1 MPDFQSVLNGMP
13 EYSSCIEYLQNG
25 KMPIHITGMTGSQKS
40 HFIYSLCKALGKKCF
55 VITYDERE
63 AGRISHDLSFLFC
76 REATVFKSREYIF
89 YDVDASNHAGEHARI
104 TALAKLMSGAPV
116 VTTCEAVCHFT
127 IPPHI
132 FRDNFFEVKS
142 GDVLDVG
149 AFLKRLAFM
158 GYRRTAMVEGIG
170 QYAVRGSIIDV
181 FSPCHESPVRIDLFD
196 DEIDSL
202 REFECV
208 SQVSSENIEKYCICP
223 VREILYDEDKALEIS
238 RAIRLMKNENLMS
251 DAEKFSENRYFS
263 SVDKYMPFIYDSL
276 YTVFDYIDSDTLVFF
291 DEAKIL
297 SETLR
302 ISSKQQGEIIT
313 DMLSKGLFPKT
324 KAPYFLDY
332 QDMVSKTEQK
342 GFVSLSSL
350 SHSCPGFSPKGLVG
364 ITAKTLQNYNGRAEF
379 LFEDL
384 KYWKKNSFRVTMVLG
399 SDQKVK
405 NMLNLLDEQGIEA
418 AVSDFDN
425 AIPPQGLIYIVKG
438 SLDRGYEYPSVKT
451 VIISDGETT
460 DRAKPKRATKGKSG
474 KDVIKSFDD
483 LKKGDYVVHR
493 THGIGQ
499 YVGIHQ
505 LVVENVTKDFL
516 KIKYKGEDVLYV
528 PTNQLDFLHKYTGG
542 ETERVKVN
550 SLGGSAWS
558 KTVSRVKQSV
568 SELAENLISLYAER
582 SQLKGHVFSEDTPW
596 QKEFEERFLYE
607 ETPDQIRCIKEVKSD
622 MEKGK
627 CMDRLLCGDVG
638 YGKTEV
644 AIRAAF
650 KCVMDGMQV
659 AYLCPTTILAQQ
671 HYNNFSARMGEY
683 AMSVELLSRFRT
695 KKQQE
700 KTISKL
706 RSGSVDVVIGTHR
719 LLQKDV
725 SFKNLG
731 LLIVDEE
738 QRFGVG
744 HKERLKEI
752 KKDVNV
758 LTLSATPIPRTL
770 NMAMVG
776 IRDLSVLSAPP
787 GDRYPVQTFVME
799 YNEAVTV
806 NAIRR
811 ELDRNGQVY
820 YLYNRV
826 DGIESVAA
834 RLKEQLPDCRVAVAH
849 GKMSENQLEEIM
861 MRLLDGEIDVLV
873 CTTII
878 ETGLDVS
885 NVNTIIIENADCLG
899 LSQLYQLR
907 GRVGRSNRLAYA
919 YLTYHPGK
927 ILDSVAHKRL
937 MAIKEFTEFGS
948 GFKIAMRDLEIRGA
962 GNLLGKEQ
970 HGNMNLVGY
979 DMYCMLLEQAVKE
992 KKGETYVPPIE
1003 VTVDIKADAYIP
1015 QSYVEYEQQR
1025 IDLYK
1030 KIATIENMDDYLDLQ
1045 GEFIDRF
1052 GDIPQSVQNLLDISY
1067 IKSLCRI
1074 CEISDVSQTDTGASF
1089 VFTDRANPEAVV
1101 KLLGE
1106 YEREMRFVNGAK
1118 SKIIY
1123 KCKENII
1130 DNIKIILQSL
1140 AKTIQQAN

>member
-1 MPDFQSVLNGMP
+1 MTDFANLLNSMP
-13 EYSSCIEYLQNG
+13 EFNSCLEDLQKG
-25 KMPIHITGMTGSQKS
+25 RTPIHITGMTGSQKC
-40 HFIYSLCKALGKKCF
+40 HFIYSLCKATGKKCL
-55 VITYDERE
+55 VITYDEVE

-76 REATVFKSREYIF
+76 REAVIFKNRDYIF
-89 YDVDASNHAGEHARI
+89 YNVDASNHAGEQSRI
-104 TALAKLMSGAPV
+104 KALLEFINGAPMV
-116 VTTCEAVCHFT
+116 ASCEAASRFT

-132 FRDNFFEVKS
+132 FRQSIFKIAP
-142 GDVLDVG
+142 GDVLDISE
-149 AFLKRLAFM
+149 FLSKLALM
-158 GYRRTAMVEGIG
+158 GYRRTSMVEDVG
-170 QYAVRGSIIDV
+170 QFAQRGSIIDV
-181 FSPCHESPVRIDLFD
+181 YSPCHNQPVRIDLFD

-202 REFECV
+202 REFDKYT
-208 SQVSSENIEKYCICP
+208 QVSVDNLESFSICP
-223 VREILYDEDKALEIS
+223 VREILYNEKKAEKIARS
-238 RAIRLMKNENLMS
+238 IRLMKNENLMA
-251 DAEKFSENRYFS
+251 DAEKFTQNRYFS

-276 YTVFDYIDSDTLVFF
+276 YTVFDYANDDTLVFI
-291 DEAKIL
+291 DEAKML
-297 SETLR
+297 SEVMKA
-302 ISSKQQGEIIT
+302 SYKQQNEIIS

-324 KAPYFLDY
+324 KSPYLLDY
-332 QDMVSKTEQK
+332 QELILKTEK
-342 GFVSLSSL
+342 LSMLSVSSL
-350 SHSCPGFSPKGLVG
+350 SHSCPSFSPKALVG
-364 ITAKTLQNYNGRAEF
+364 ITAKTLQSYNGKAEF
-379 LFEDL
+379 LLEDIA
-384 KYWKKNSFRVTMVLG
+384 YWKKNSYKIIMVLDG
-399 SDQKVK
+399 EAKTK
-405 NMLNLLDEQGIEA
+405 NMLTALREKGIDA
-418 AVSDFDN
+418 AVTNDVTSPV
-425 AIPPQGLIYIVKG
+425 AGTVYITKG
-438 SLDRGYEYPSVKT
+438 NLQRGFEYPGIKT
-451 VIISDGETT
+451 VVIGDGETSQ
-460 DRAKPKRATKGKSG
+460 RHFAKRIKSRKNS

-493 THGIGQ
+493 THGVGQ

-528 PTNQLDFLHKYTGG
+528 PTNQLDFLHKFTGG
-542 ETERVKVN
+542 ETERVKLN
-550 SLGGSAWS
+550 SLDGSAWR
-558 KTVSRVKQSV
+558 KTVSKVKQSV
-568 SELAENLISLYAER
+568 TELAENLISLYAER
-582 SQLKGHVFSEDTPW
+582 SQAKGHVFSEDTPW
-596 QKEFEERFLYE
+596 QKEFEEKFIHN

-650 KCVMDGMQV
+650 KCVMEGMQV

-671 HYNNFSARMGEY
+671 HYNTFSARMGEY
-683 AMSVELLSRFRT
+683 AMSVEMLSRFRT

-700 KTISKL
+700 KTISRLK
-706 RSGSVDVVIGTHR
+706 SGSVDVVIGTHR
-719 LLQKDV
+719 ILQKDIE
-725 SFKNLG
+725 FKNLG

-738 QRFGVG
+738 QRFGVN
-744 HKERLKEI
+744 HKEKIKELK
-752 KKDVNV
+752 KNVNV

-787 GDRYPVQTFVME
+787 SDRYPVQTFVME
-799 YNEAVTV
+799 HDESVTI

-811 ELDRNGQVY
+811 ELDRKGQVY

-826 DGIESVAA
+826 DGIERVAA
-834 RLKEQLPDCRVAVAH
+834 RIKDQLPNARVAVAH

-861 MRLLDGEIDVLV
+861 MRLLEGDIDVLV

-885 NVNTIIIENADCLG
+885 NVNTIIIENADHLG

-919 YLTYHPGK
+919 YLTYQGGK
-927 ILDSVAHKRL
+927 ILDSTAHKRL

-992 KKGETYVPPIE
+992 KKGESYVPPMEIS
-1003 VTVDIKADAYIP
+1003 VDIKIDAYIP
-1015 QSYVEYEQQR
+1015 ESYVEYEQQR

-1030 KIATIENMDDYLDLQ
+1030 KIAAIENMDDYYELQ

-1052 GDIPQSVQNLLDISY
+1052 GDLPQSVQNLLEIAY

-1074 CEISDVSQTDTGASF
+1074 AEISDITQHDNSISI
-1089 VFTDRANPEAVV
+1089 VFTERANPEAVI
-1101 KLLGE
+1101 KLLSE
-1106 YEREMRFVNGAK
+1106 HEKDMRFVNGAK

-1123 KCKENII
+1123 KCKK
-1130 DNIKIILQSL
+1130 DFVSNIKIILQSL
-1140 AKTIQQAN
+1140 VKTIQDNN

>member
-1 MPDFQSVLNGMP
+1 MPDFASILNDMP
-13 EYSSCIEYLQNG
+13 EFASCMEHIQKRKL
-25 KMPIHITGMTGSQKS
+25 PIHITGMTGSQKS
-40 HFIYSLCKALGKKCF
+40 HFIYSICKSLGKKCF

-63 AGRISHDLSFLFC
+63 AGRISQDLSFLFC
-76 REATVFKSREYIF
+76 RETVVFKNREYIF
-89 YDVDASNHAGEHARI
+89 YNIDASNHAGEHSRLA
-104 TALAKLMSGAPV
+104 ALAKLKNGAPL
-116 VTTCEAVCHFT
+116 VTTCEAASHFT
-127 IPPHI
+127 VPPEI
-132 FRDNFFEVKS
+132 FSKNLFDICV
-142 GDVLDVG
+142 GDTIDTNEFIKTLVY
-149 AFLKRLAFM
+149 M
-158 GYRRTAMVEGIG
+158 GYRRTPMVEGVG
-170 QYAVRGSIIDV
+170 QFAVRGSIIDV
-181 FSPCHESPVRIDLFD
+181 FSPCHDRAARIDLFD
-196 DEIDSL
+196 DEVDIL
-202 REFECV
+202 KEFETV
-208 SQVSSENIEKYCICP
+208 SQVSYQNIESYTICP
-223 VREILYDEDKALEIS
+223 AREIIYDTSKAHQIARS
-238 RAIRLMKNENLMS
+238 IRLMKNENLLS

-263 SVDKYMPFIYDSL
+263 SADKYMPFIYDKL
-276 YTVFDYIDSDTLVFF
+276 YTIFDYIDNDTIIFF
-291 DEAKIL
+291 DEAKML
-297 SETLR
+297 SETMK
-302 ISSKQQGEIIT
+302 ISADTQGEIIS

-324 KAPYFLDY
+324 KSPYLLDY
-332 QDMVSKTEQK
+332 QDMVSICEKK
-342 GFVSLSSL
+342 LFISLSSL
-350 SHSCPGFSPKGLVG
+350 SHSCPSYSPKSLLG
-364 ITAKTLQNYNGRAEF
+364 ITARTLQSYNGKIDF
-379 LFEDL
+379 LIDDI
-384 KYWKKNSFRVTMVLG
+384 KYWKKNLYKITLVLS
-399 SDQKVK
+399 SDVK
-405 NMLNLLDEQGIEA
+405 INNMISLLNEHGIDCAYSGLEN
-418 AVSDFDN
+418 AVSLPGQIN
-425 AIPPQGLIYIVKG
+425 IVKG
-438 SLDRGYEYPSVKT
+438 SLQKGFEYPAQKIIV
-451 VIISDGETT
+451 ISDGETL
-460 DRAKPKRATKGKSG
+460 DKSKSRRTHIKKTG

-493 THGIGQ
+493 THGIGK

-516 KIKYKGEDVLYV
+516 KIQYKGEDVLYV
-528 PTNQLDFLHKYTGG
+528 PTNQLDFLHKYTGS
-542 ETERVKVN
+542 EAQRVKLN
-550 SLGGSAWS
+550 SLGSSAWN
-558 KTVSRVKQSV
+558 KTVSKVKQSV

-582 SQLKGHVFSEDTPW
+582 SDIKGHVFSEDTPW
-596 QKEFEERFLYE
+596 QKEFEQKFAYE
-607 ETPDQIRCIKEVKSD
+607 ETPDQLRCIKEVKSD

-650 KCVMDGMQV
+650 KCVMEGMQV

-671 HYNNFSARMGEY
+671 HFNNFSARMGEY
-683 AMSVELLSRFRT
+683 AIGVELLSRFRT
-695 KKQQE
+695 RKQQE
-700 KTISKL
+700 KTISGLKK
-706 RSGSVDVVIGTHR
+706 GSVDVVIGTHR

-787 GDRYPVQTFVME
+787 ENRYPVQTFVME
-799 YNEAVTV
+799 YNDSVV
-806 NAIRR
+806 INAIKR

-820 YLYNRV
+820 YLFNRV
-826 DGIESVAA
+826 DGIERVAA
-834 RLKEQLPDCRVAVAH
+834 RIKDSLPDATVAVAH

-885 NVNTIIIENADCLG
+885 NVNTIIIENSDCLG

-919 YLTYHPGK
+919 YLTYNAGK

-979 DMYCMLLEQAVKE
+979 DMYCMLLEQSVKE
-992 KKGETYVPPIE
+992 KKGEEYIAPIE
-1003 VTVDIKADAYIP
+1003 VTVDIKSDAFIP

-1030 KIATIENMDDYLDLQ
+1030 KIAAIENLDDFYDVQ
-1045 GEFIDRF
+1045 SEFIDRF

-1067 IKSLCRI
+1067 IKSMCRI
-1074 CEISDVSQTDTGASF
+1074 AQVSDVLQTDTGVNF
-1089 VFTDRANPEAVV
+1089 VFTNRANPEAVI

-1106 YEREMRFVNGAK
+1106 YPKHMRFVNGAK

-1123 KCKENII
+1123 KCKE
-1130 DNIKIILQSL
+1130 DVLGNIKIILQKL
-1140 AKTIQQAN
+1140 VKTIQDAQ

>member
-1 MPDFQSVLNGMP
+1 MADFKSMLNAMP
-13 EYSSCIEYLQNG
+13 EFSSCMEYLQS
-25 KMPIHITGMTGSQKS
+25 KQLPVHITGMTGSQKS
-40 HFIYSLCKALGKKCF
+40 HFIYSLCKNLNKKCL

-63 AGRISHDLSFLFC
+63 AGRISQDLSFLFC
-76 REATVFKSREYIF
+76 RESTVFKNREYIF
-89 YDVDASNHAGEHARI
+89 YDVDASNHAAEHSRI
-104 TALAKLMSGAPV
+104 IALTKLIDGAPI
-116 VTTCEAVCHFT
+116 VTTCEAASHFT
-127 IPPHI
+127 LPPKI
-132 FRDNFFEVKS
+132 FKDNFFDLSVGETLDVKS
-142 GDVLDVG
+142 
-149 AFLKRLAFM
+149 FLENLSYM
-158 GYRRTAMVEGIG
+158 GYRRTSMVEGIG

-181 FSPCHESPVRIDLFD
+181 FSPFHQNPVRIDLFD

-202 REFECV
+202 REFERV
-208 SQVSSENIEKYCICP
+208 SQVSVENIDTYTICP
-223 VREILYDEDKALEIS
+223 VREILYDNDKAMEIS
-238 RAIRLMKNENLMS
+238 RAIRLMKNENLMA
-251 DAEKFSENRYFS
+251 DADKFSENRYFS
-263 SVDKYMPFIYDSL
+263 SVDKYMPFIYDKL
-276 YTVFDYIDSDTLVFF
+276 YTIFDYIDEDTLVFF
-291 DEAKIL
+291 DEAK
-297 SETLR
+297 TLAESLR
-302 ISSKQQGEIIT
+302 VSVKQQNEIIT

-324 KAPYFLDY
+324 KSLYFLDY
-332 QDMVSKTEQK
+332 QSMVDKAENRL
-342 GFVSLSSL
+342 VSLSSL
-350 SHSCPGFSPKGLVG
+350 SHSCPGFSPKGLIG
-364 ITAKTLQNYNGRAEF
+364 ITAKTLQSYNGKSEF
-379 LFEDL
+379 LIDDI
-384 KYWKKNSFRVTMVLG
+384 KYWKKNLFRITLVLS
-399 SDQKVK
+399 SDVKIK
-405 NMLNLLDEQGIEA
+405 NMLNLLGENGIDG

-425 AIPPQGLIYIVKG
+425 AVAPAGGVYLVKG
-438 SLDRGYEYPSVKT
+438 SLGRGFEYPSIKT
-451 VIISDGETT
+451 IIISDGETS
-460 DRAKPKRATKGKSG
+460 DRRIAPKKFKAKSG

-542 ETERVKVN
+542 ETERVKIH
-550 SLGGSAWS
+550 SLGGSAWN

-582 SQLKGHVFSEDTPW
+582 SQLKGHVFGEDTPW
-596 QKEFEERFLYE
+596 QKEFEERFLYD
-607 ETPDQIRCIKEVKSD
+607 ETPDQIRCIKEVKED

-706 RSGSVDVVIGTHR
+706 RSGAVDVVIGTHR

-725 SFKNLG
+725 TFKNLG

-744 HKERLKEI
+744 HKERLKEM
-752 KKDVNV
+752 KKNVNV

-799 YNEAVTV
+799 YSESVTV

-811 ELDRNGQVY
+811 ELDRGGQVY

-826 DGIESVAA
+826 DGIERVAA
-834 RLKEQLPDCRVAVAH
+834 RLKEQLGDARIAVAH

-861 MRLLDGEIDVLV
+861 MKLIDGEIDVLV

-885 NVNTIIIENADCLG
+885 NVNTIIIEHADCLG

-927 ILDSVAHKRL
+927 ILDSTAHKRL

-992 KKGETYVPPIE
+992 KKGEEYIPPMEI
-1003 VTVDIKADAYIP
+1003 TVDIKIDAYIP
-1015 QSYVEYEQQR
+1015 ESYVEYEQQR

-1030 KIATIENMDDYLDLQ
+1030 KIAAIEGLDDYYDLQ

-1052 GDIPQSVQNLLDISY
+1052 GDMPKSVQNLLDISY

-1074 CEISDVSQTDTGASF
+1074 AEVSDILQTDTGANII
-1089 VFTDRANPEAVV
+1089 FTDRANPEAVV

-1106 YEREMRFVNGAK
+1106 YPKNMRFVNGAR
-1118 SKIIY
+1118 SKIVY
-1123 KCKENII
+1123 KCKENIPE
-1130 DNIKIILQSL
+1130 NIKIILQKLVKS
-1140 AKTIQQAN
+1140 IQHDN

>member
-1 MPDFQSVLNGMP
+1 MADFKSMLSSMP
-13 EYSSCIEYLQNG
+13 EFTSCMEYLQNG
-25 KMPIHITGMTGSQKS
+25 QLPIHITGMTGSQKS
-40 HFIYSLCKALGKKCF
+40 HFIYALCKSFNKKCL

-76 REATVFKSREYIF
+76 RESTVFKNREYIF
-89 YDVDASNHAGEHARI
+89 YDVDASNHAAEHSRI
-104 TALAKLMSGAPV
+104 IALTKLIGGAPV
-116 VTTCEAVCHFT
+116 VTTCEAASHFT
-127 IPPHI
+127 IPPEV
-132 FRDNFFEVKS
+132 FKNNFFEIKPGETLNVDS
-142 GDVLDVG
+142 
-149 AFLKRLAFM
+149 FLKNLAFM
-158 GYRRTAMVEGIG
+158 GYRRTSMVEGIG

-181 FSPCHESPVRIDLFD
+181 FSPFHQNPVRIDLFD

-202 REFECV
+202 REFESV
-208 SQVSSENIEKYCICP
+208 SQISIENVDKYCICP
-223 VREILYDEDKALEIS
+223 VREILYDTDKALEIS
-238 RAIRLMKNENLMS
+238 RAIKLMKNENLMA

-263 SVDKYMPFIYDSL
+263 SVDKYMPFVYDRL
-276 YTVFDYIDSDTLVFF
+276 YTIFDYLDDDTLVFF

-297 SETLR
+297 SESLR
-302 ISSKQQGEIIT
+302 ISCRQQSEIVT
-313 DMLSKGLFPKT
+313 DMLSKGIFPKT
-324 KAPYFLDY
+324 KSPYFLDY
-332 QDMVSKTEQK
+332 HAMVNRAEK
-342 GFVSLSSL
+342 FLVSLSSL
-350 SHSCPGFSPKGLVG
+350 SHSCPDFSPKGLIGV
-364 ITAKTLQNYNGRAEF
+364 TAKTLQSYNGKTEF
-379 LFEDL
+379 LIDDI
-384 KYWKKNSFRVTMVLG
+384 KYWKKNLFRITMVLS
-399 SDQKVK
+399 SDVKIK
-405 NMLNLLDEQGIEA
+405 NMLNLLSENDIDA
-418 AVSDFDN
+418 AISDFDN
-425 AIPPQGLIYIVKG
+425 AIAPQGAVYLVRG
-438 SLDRGYEYPSVKT
+438 SLDRGFEYPSVKT
-451 VIISDGETT
+451 IVISDGETS
-460 DRAKPKRATKGKSG
+460 DRRTAPKRVKSKSG

-528 PTNQLDFLHKYTGG
+528 PTNQLDFLYKYTGG
-542 ETERVKVN
+542 ETDKVKIH
-550 SLGGSAWS
+550 SLGGSAWN

-568 SELAENLISLYAER
+568 SQLAENLIELYAER
-582 SQLKGHVFSEDTPW
+582 SQLKGHVFGEDTPW
-596 QKEFEERFLYE
+596 QKEFEERFIYD
-607 ETPDQIRCIKEVKSD
+607 ETPDQIRCIKEVKED

-650 KCVMDGMQV
+650 KCVMEGMQV

-671 HYNNFSARMGEY
+671 HYNTFSARMGEY
-683 AMSVELLSRFRT
+683 AMTVELLSRFRT

-725 SFKNLG
+725 IFKNLG

-744 HKERLKEI
+744 HKERLKEL

-799 YNEAVTV
+799 YSESVTV

-811 ELDRNGQVY
+811 ELDRGGQVY

-826 DGIESVAA
+826 DGIERVAA
-834 RLKEQLPDCRVAVAH
+834 RLKDLLGDARIAVAH

-861 MRLLDGEIDVLV
+861 MRLIDGEIDVLV

-885 NVNTIIIENADCLG
+885 NVNTIIIEHADCLG

-927 ILDSVAHKRL
+927 ILDSTAHKRL

-992 KKGETYVPPIE
+992 KKGEEYVSPIE
-1003 VTVDIKADAYIP
+1003 VTVDIKVDAYIP
-1015 QSYVEYEQQR
+1015 ESYVEYEQQR

-1030 KIATIENMDDYLDLQ
+1030 KIAAIEDLDDYYDLQ

-1052 GDIPQSVQNLLDISY
+1052 GDMPQSVQNLLDISY

-1074 CEISDVSQTDTGASF
+1074 VQISDLLQTETGVNM

-1106 YEREMRFVNGAK
+1106 YPKDMRFVNGAK

-1123 KCKENII
+1123 KCNESII
-1130 DNIKIILQSL
+1130 ENIKIILQKL
-1140 AKTIQQAN
+1140 EKTIQQAD